1 MSKQEIEKREVGE
14 HISFSA
20 HFEPEKTKDLGE
32 GIVEAIVST
41 ESQDHHGET
50 IEMSGVDTSDYHGT
64 VLYGH
69 DYEGLPIG
77 KTISLT
83 KMKSKIKAKFQ
94 LAVDEYPFAKIVY
107 NMIKGGYITDVSIGG
122 LVEEWS
128 DDYRTIKRMVMKEFS
143 VVPIGANPKAMIT
156 MVKDLGIS
164 TDEVKKEYQEF
175 VQKSMLDK
183 FKGMPDNEINQAI
196 KILENLVATL
206 KESAKTQ
213 SSAGEP
219 EIRTIKRVRLL
230 KTAKAVNQESE
241 RVIRLIKLKTAKSEE

>member
-1 MSKQEIEKREVGE
+1 MKDEIQKREVGE

-32 GIVEAIVST
+32 GVVEAIITS
-41 ESQDHHGET
+41 ENQDHHGET
-50 IEMSGVDTSDYHGT
+50 IEMSGVDTTAYHGT

-77 KTISLT
+77 KTVSIT

-94 LAVDEYPFAKIVY
+94 LAVEEYPFAKTVY
-107 NMIKGGYITDVSIGG
+107 NMIKSGYLTDVSIGG

-128 DDYRTIKRMVMKEFS
+128 DDFKTIKRMVMKEFS

-156 MVKDLGIS
+156 MVKSLGVNA
-164 TDEVKKEYQEF
+164 DDVKKEYQDF

-183 FKGMPDNEINQAI
+183 FKGMPDNELNQAI
-196 KILENLVATL
+196 KVLESLVATL
-206 KESAKTQ
+206 KESAKPQ

-219 EIRTIKRVRLL
+219 EIRSIKRVRLL

-241 RVIRLIKLKTAKSEE
+241 RVIRIIKLKSAKSED